1 MRDSPAFDDE
11 TLWFPAH
18 MSAGDSFSRPM
29 AADGAP
35 TGVLPEEDGIGLPR
49 RRLSSTGSGGRK
61 PKGPNKGGV
70 KASSWLWF
78 TLWGAAALGIAGYA
92 ARKEIATEMVQGWLK
107 GQGVPSRLHI
117 DSLSFSHATGSF
129 VLGDANRPDVS
140 AGRFDVQFSLNP
152 FASGG
157 QPSARLTTAR
167 LDQVFVHLSFKDGKL
182 SFGSL
187 DRLVR
192 SLSVAPKTPGAPA
205 KSITVNDATLV
216 LDSDYGTLQGKG
228 AATLRDGRL
237 SYLDVKLPATH
248 LEGTHGGGD
257 FGGGDVLVRGVA
269 GNQLQVEA
277 RLNATQA
284 ALHDGGDGVVEGA
297 PARHIE
303 VQNAV
308 LDISGRVPYR
318 DDGVL
323 SGPVDAVIGVTAQG
337 LRAQG
342 YTVADADYRIHL
354 DGRLKDAVQYDGTA
368 DVALRSGR
376 VMGQGVDARQVSL
389 SATGLT
395 AHVAA
400 GAVRLK
406 GAVAAD
412 AGQVTQNGAGIHGA
426 RLRADRFELTAD
438 TAGSHAGFDGALTAD
453 APHTADFDLSHTT
466 VALNGA
472 MDSDAASGA
481 WAIKAQG
488 RAASDGSYAG
498 LHALARGRAAGD
510 DITRLDRGLSHFSA
524 RVPGFIVSAASQG
537 GDAAD
542 VDLHLKGPVDASLD
556 GGLSLSL
563 TPVDGKPVFASHAP
577 GAFDVTLKGGPDVAL
592 DVSGLTLAANGAVAG
607 DYVLDGQVST
617 APVTGA
623 KVSARGRFS
632 TAGGLS
638 ATLGQPLTFTAQS
651 ADLGDT
657 FTHLSGALSQT
668 GDAFLH
674 VDGSTWRVTGAF
686 KALGLDAPN
695 ELLAL
700 RDGEGTLSAFSIAGA
715 DAIGLKAGL
724 TGGRVSDSSPAAEE
738 RFYPL
743 ALTGTLTQDA
753 RTLTGRFVAAT
764 PKAALQGKPRPVVAI
779 DLDNDNAAQKG
790 QLRLHTLDMTFAPGG
805 LQPRD
810 LSQMGTAV
818 MARQVS
824 GTLSFDGGFRWDHK
838 TTTSAG
844 ILKVDGLSFT
854 GAIGTAE
861 KLQGEID
868 FTSLSPLLSQP
879 NQLLGI
885 YRMDVGLPL
894 SDLAM
899 SLQFQGDRIAIEKA
913 SVVTPGGPVH
923 LEPMSVA
930 FDPKVPIAGTATF
943 DGLDF
948 GKVIASTGLS
958 NSMTFEGKLS
968 GRVPFSILGG
978 HITFANGW
986 MKADGPGNIS
996 IKRQAVT
1003 GVAASGSLTGDG
1015 QAGAAAEQPAFNPFQ
1030 DLAYQAMEH
1039 IHYEQLD
1046 AKINSQPGGILDTAF
1061 HLKGRFTPPQQQKA
1075 QVRLVDY
1082 LNGTWTQK
1090 PLKLPSDTPVELYL
1104 DVPVNLDDILDSL
1117 SQFGGK

>member
-1 MRDSPAFDDE
+1 MRDLPAFDDE

-35 TGVLPEEDGIGLPR
+35 TGTLPEEDGIGLPR
-49 RRLSSTGSGGRK
+49 RRPSSGGPRK
-61 PKGPNKGGV
+61 SRPKGPNKGGV
-70 KASSWLWF
+70 KASSWLWL

-117 DSLSFSHATGSF
+117 DSLSFSHATGNF
-129 VLGDANRPDVS
+129 ILGNADHPDVS
-140 AGRFDVQFSLNP
+140 AGRFDVQFNLNP

-167 LDQVFVHLSFKDGKL
+167 LDHVLVHLSFKDGKL
-182 SFGSL
+182 GFGSL
-187 DRLVR
+187 DRLVH

-228 AATLRDGRL
+228 AAVLRDGRL

-284 ALHDGGDGVVEGA
+284 ALHDGGDGMVEGG

-303 VQNAV
+303 VQNAT
-308 LDISGRVPYR
+308 LDVSGRVPYR
-318 DDGVL
+318 DDGAI
-323 SGPVDAVIGVTAQG
+323 SGPVDAVIAVTAQG

-354 DGRLKDAVQYDGTA
+354 DGRVRDAAQYDGDA

-376 VMGQGVDARQVSL
+376 ITGQGVDARQVSVT
-389 SATGLT
+389 STGLNV
-395 AHVAA
+395 HVASGSLRA
-400 GAVRLK
+400 K
-406 GAVAAD
+406 GALAAD
-412 AGQVTQNGAGIHGA
+412 AGQLTQAGAGLHGA
-426 RLRADRFELTAD
+426 RIRADRFELTAD
-438 TAGSHAGFDGALTAD
+438 AAGSHADFDGTFTAD
-453 APHTADFDLSHTT
+453 GAQAADLDLNHTN
-466 VALNGA
+466 VALDGA
-472 MDSDAASGA
+472 VDTDTASGA
-481 WAIKAQG
+481 WAVKAQG
-488 RAASDGSYAG
+488 RATSDGSYGG
-498 LHALARGRAAGD
+498 LHALARGRAADD
-510 DITRLDRGLSHFSA
+510 DIARLDQGLSHFSA
-524 RVPGFIVSAASQG
+524 RVPGFIISAESQG
-537 GDAAD
+537 GDPAD
-542 VDLHLKGPVDASLD
+542 IDLRLKGPAEASLD
-556 GGLSLSL
+556 GGLALDL
-563 TPVDGKPVFASHAP
+563 APADGKPVFASHAP
-577 GAFDVTLKGGPDVAL
+577 GAFDVTLKGGPQVAL
-592 DVSGLTLAANGAVAG
+592 EVSGLTLAANGAMAG
-607 DYVLDGQVST
+607 DYTLDGQFTT

-638 ATLGQPLTFTAQS
+638 ATLSQPLTFTAQS

-657 FTHLSGALSQT
+657 FTHLSGTLSQT
-668 GDAFLH
+668 DEAFLH
-674 VDGSTWRVTGAF
+674 ADAAGWRVNGAF
-686 KALGLDAPN
+686 KALNLEAPN
-695 ELLAL
+695 EQLSLA
-700 RDGEGTLSAFSIAGA
+700 DGQGTLSAFSLAGSSA
-715 DAIGLKAGL
+715 VGLKASLAGV
-724 TGGRVSDSSPAAEE
+724 RVRDTSPADAE

-743 ALTGTLTQDA
+743 ALSGTLTQDA
-753 RTLTGRFVAAT
+753 RALTGRFVAAT
-764 PKAALQGKPRPVVAI
+764 PKAVVQGKPRPVVAI

-838 TTTSAG
+838 TTASAG
-844 ILKVDGLSFT
+844 ILKVDGLSFS

-913 SVVTPGGPVH
+913 SVETPGGPVH

-930 FDPKVPIAGTATF
+930 FDPKLPITGAAAF

-958 NSMTFEGKLS
+958 NSMTFEGRLS
-968 GRVPFSILGG
+968 GRVPFTILGG
-978 HITFANGW
+978 HMTFANGW

-1003 GVAASGSLTGDG
+1003 GMAASGSLTGDG
-1015 QAGAAAEQPAFNPFQ
+1015 QAAAAAEQPAFNPFQ

-1046 AKINSQPGGILDTAF
+1046 ARINSQPGGILDTAF
-1061 HLKGRFTPPQQQKA
+1061 HLKGRFTPPQPQKA
-1075 QVRLVDY
+1075 KVSLLDY

-1104 DVPVNLDDILDSL
+1104 DVPVNFDEILDSIA
-1117 SQFGGK
+1117 QFGGK